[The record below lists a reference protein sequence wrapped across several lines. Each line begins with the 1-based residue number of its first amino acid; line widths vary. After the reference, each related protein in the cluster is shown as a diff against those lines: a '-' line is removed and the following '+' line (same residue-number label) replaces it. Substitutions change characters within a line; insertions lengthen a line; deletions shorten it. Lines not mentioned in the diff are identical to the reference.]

1 MLYYKFLHESERGEH
16 SVLKSCIDGRMKF
29 SLFGSMKDRTET
41 FVSIDGEEIDATL
54 NQIVR
59 EGIQSRDC
67 SNLRKQL
74 ALIGRIYP
82 ECNINECIPKL
93 EGMVSLL
100 GMMPS
105 NMAEMVRQILS
116 IFTQNVVDDIQKRI
130 GILCITKVIDNQRMW
145 EEYADNAGGFVIEYE
160 GLESLFV
167 GDETGVFDRIKTVNY
182 VEKRL
187 PIRLSAC
194 DFERLFYTKLTNY
207 EFEKESRVIKVLS
220 ECDDKSGFIR
230 ISPER
235 YIKRVIVGWNC
246 PDVEFAKI
254 KEVASC
260 QSNGGI
266 PVARANLVNGHI
278 QM

>member
-1 MLYYKFLHESERGEH
+1 M
-16 SVLKSCIDGRMKF
+16 
-29 SLFGSMKDRTET
+29 
-41 FVSIDGEEIDATL
+41 
-54 NQIVR
+54 
-59 EGIQSRDC
+59 
-67 SNLRKQL
+67 
-74 ALIGRIYP
+74 
-82 ECNINECIPKL
+82 L
-93 EGMVSLL
+93 EGMASLL
-100 GMMPS
+100 EKFPS
-105 NMAEMVRQILS
+105 NMAEMVGPILS
-116 IFTQNVVDDIQKRI
+116 IFTQNVVEEIQKRI

-145 EEYADNAGGFVIEYE
+145 EEYADNASGFVIEYE

-207 EFEKESRVIKVLS
+207 EFEKESRVIKLLS